1 MCNFGDPQWHYEVI
15 QRIQTLEI
23 LHGVLTCSMAEKETF
38 QYKLK
43 VMVIVQKDTKL
54 KDSQC
59 WYKITVYLKSLSKQ
73 VVQTQPQ
80 H

>member
-1 MCNFGDPQWHYEVI
+1 MTPSGIMKYI

-23 LHGVLTCSMAEKETF
+23 LHGVLTYSMAEKETF

-59 WYKITVYLKSLSKQ
+59 WHKITVYLKSLSKQ

>member
-1 MCNFGDPQWHYEVI
+1 MKYI

-23 LHGVLTCSMAEKETF
+23 LHGVLTYSMAEKETF

-54 KDSQC
+54 KDLAQDHC
-59 WYKITVYLKSLSKQ
+59 LSKEFI
-73 VVQTQPQ
+73 
-80 H
+80 

>member
-1 MCNFGDPQWHYEVI
+1 
-15 QRIQTLEI
+15 
-23 LHGVLTCSMAEKETF
+23 MAEKETF

-59 WYKITVYLKSLSKQ
+59 WHKVTVYLKSLSKQ
-73 VVQTQPQ
+73 VVQTGCPNPTPTLAWCGMLFYY
-80 H
+80 

>member
-1 MCNFGDPQWHYEVI
+1 MKYI

-54 KDSQC
+54 KDSVLAQDHC
-59 WYKITVYLKSLSKQ
+59 LSKEFI
-73 VVQTQPQ
+73 
-80 H
+80 

>member
-1 MCNFGDPQWHYEVI
+1 
-15 QRIQTLEI
+15 
-23 LHGVLTCSMAEKETF
+23 MAEKETF

-59 WYKITVYLKSLSKQ
+59 WHKITVYLKSLSKQ